1 MTVVI
6 RSLNSRSERG
16 IRIMFENKFEPFSRK
31 AYYYETDGMGIVH
44 HSNYIRWMEEARI
57 NWLENIGYPYTRI
70 EESGL
75 MIPVL
80 SAECEYKYPV
90 RFDEEF
96 EIQMILTGF
105 NGVKFSVEYRIYNKT
120 ADKLSAIGKSS
131 HCFVNKDFRPVR
143 TKRDFPELYDVF
155 NDNLNIEF

>member
-1 MTVVI
+1 M
-6 RSLNSRSERG
+6 SES
-16 IRIMFENKFEPFSRK
+16 KYKPFSRK

-57 NWLENIGYPYTRI
+57 YWLEHIGYPYSKV
-70 EESGL
+70 EQSGL

-80 SAECEYKYPV
+80 SAECEYKHPI
-90 RFDEEF
+90 RFDDEF
-96 EIQMILTGF
+96 EIHLKLKEF
-105 NGVKFSVEYRIYNKT
+105 NGVRFSVEYRIINTT
-120 ADKLSAIGKSS
+120 ADKLSAVCKSS
-131 HCFVNKDFRPVR
+131 HCFVNREFRPIR